1 MAMENKDRV
10 AAANA
15 LISWFNSQDITS
27 RDAEIIM
34 LKVMAK
40 LIISRIGNTH
50 PDTIN
55 DEMDEHNR
63 VLGHELIDRIHSF
76 RRLKR

>member
-1 MAMENKDRV
+1 MENKDRV

-15 LISWFNSQDITS
+15 LISWFNSQDIGS
-27 RDAEIIM
+27 RDAESIM
-34 LKVMAK
+34 LKVIAK
-40 LIISRIGNTH
+40 LMISRIRNTH
-50 PDTIN
+50 PDTIH

-63 VLGHELIDRIHSF
+63 VLGHELVDRLHAT

>member
-1 MAMENKDRV
+1 MAMENKDRT

-15 LISWFNSQDITS
+15 LISWFNSQEIGS
-27 RDAEIIM
+27 VDAERIM

-40 LIISRIGNTH
+40 LIVERIRNTH

-55 DEMDEHNR
+55 KELDEHNR
-63 VLGHELIDRIHSF
+63 VLGHELIDRIHSV

>member
-1 MAMENKDRV
+1 MDNKDRV

-34 LKVMAK
+34 LKVVAK

-63 VLGHELIDRIHSF
+63 VLGHELIDRIHSV